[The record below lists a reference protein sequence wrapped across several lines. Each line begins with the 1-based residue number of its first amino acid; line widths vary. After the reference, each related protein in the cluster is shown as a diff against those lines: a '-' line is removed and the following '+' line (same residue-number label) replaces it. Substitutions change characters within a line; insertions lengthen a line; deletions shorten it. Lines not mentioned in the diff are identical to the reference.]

1 MNLEERHVNA
11 LSDVLKTGIDGW
23 TDIVDLQPMFFKM
36 TLELMIEFLYEHS
49 SSQMSRKPDA
59 SSTQEFEHHFDAG
72 KAWVNLRMALGRW
85 HWLVHSPAFSL
96 HCKKVHQ
103 YVDYFVKAKLQQ
115 RSEVTETK
123 LALTKFA
130 TREKFVLLDELAKQT
145 RNSLEIRGETLDVL
159 DAERDITASL
169 LTWIF
174 YFLSRSPRTFGK
186 LRETILEI
194 FETEASSI
202 DFLKLRSCQYL
213 QHCINE
219 TLRMTVVVPILKRES
234 LEDTILLRGD
244 DSDGTKPVFISKGQ
258 RVLIFTYALTQRSD
272 IWGNHPEDFI
282 PQRWKHRKVGLEFI
296 PFDDGSRKCIGRK
309 SALSPFQNHI
319 DTDTRFLEQFALTE
333 VSVCLS
339 QISSRSMLSLTE

>member
-1 MNLEERHVNA
+1 
-11 LSDVLKTGIDGW
+11 
-23 TDIVDLQPMFFKM
+23 
-36 TLELMIEFLYEHS
+36 
-49 SSQMSRKPDA
+49 
-59 SSTQEFEHHFDAG
+59 
-72 KAWVNLRMALGRW
+72 
-85 HWLVHSPAFSL
+85 
-96 HCKKVHQ
+96 
-103 YVDYFVKAKLQQ
+103 
-115 RSEVTETK
+115 VTETK

-282 PQRWKHRKVGLEFI
+282 PQR
-296 PFDDGSRKCIGRK
+296 
-309 SALSPFQNHI
+309 
-319 DTDTRFLEQFALTE
+319 
-333 VSVCLS
+333 
-339 QISSRSMLSLTE
+339 